1 MTNGGGGEPLPG
13 IPLQNGGPA
22 AGTAV
27 IPGDG
32 IGAEVTPQAV
42 NVLRA
47 VTAPARRPLE
57 FVEFDWSAE
66 KYLRE
71 GVSLPP
77 RAVEM
82 LRDEFDAILFGAL
95 GDPRVPSN
103 QHAADILLGLR
114 FKLDL
119 YINARPVELL
129 HDRLT
134 PLRDRTEKDIRLMVL
149 RENTEGLYVGVGGF
163 FKKGTPDE
171 IAVQEDV
178 NSRKGVERI
187 IRYAFEY
194 ARQNGLRRVCMSD
207 KSNAMNFAHD
217 LWQRVFKEVRQ
228 EYVSID
234 SRHLYID
241 TLAMEIVRDPSQFDV
256 IVTCNL
262 FGDIVSDLGAQLAGG
277 LGLAPSA
284 NIHPGKTSL
293 FEPVHGSA
301 PNLAGKGIANPFGS
315 VLTSAMMLE
324 FLGWKPEAGALRTA
338 VRAALRENYVTPD
351 LGGDKLTVE
360 VGDWLAIKSVEA
372 PTPRALTQER
382 ICMPS
387 HRQRKIT
394 AGTGKGKKKT
404 SVKTCARG

>member
-1 MTNGGGGEPLPG
+1 MPRLPRGTAEATDRDTVAERKPRPSMTTNPTNPNAKVPMRSGGE
-13 IPLQNGGPA
+13 A
-22 AGTAV
+22 ARIAV

-32 IGAEVTPQAV
+32 IGKEVTQEAV
-42 NVLRA
+42 KVLRA
-47 VTAPARRPLE
+47 VTAKRNRPLE
-57 FVEFDWSAE
+57 FIEFDWGAE
-66 KYLRE
+66 KFLKE
-71 GVSLPP
+71 GVTLPAG
-77 RAVEM
+77 AVEM

-119 YINARPVELL
+119 YVNARPVDLL
-129 HDRLT
+129 NERLT
-134 PLRDRTEKDIRLMVL
+134 PLRGRTEKDIRLMVF

-163 FKKGTPDE
+163 FKKGTADE

-194 ARQNGLRRVCMSD
+194 AQAKGLKRVCMSD
-207 KSNAMNFAHD
+207 KSNAMTFAHD

-228 EYVSID
+228 EYPAIE

-241 TLAMEIVRDPSQFDV
+241 TLAMEIVREPGQFDV

-262 FGDIVSDLGAQLAGG
+262 FGDIISDLGAQLAGG
-277 LGLAPSA
+277 LGLAPSG

-301 PNLAGKGIANPFGS
+301 PNIVGKGIANPFGS
-315 VLTSAMMLE
+315 VLASAMMLE
-324 FLGWKPEAGALRTA
+324 FLSWSEEAQVLREGVKT
-338 VRAALRENYVTPD
+338 ALRENSVTPD
-351 LGGDKLTVE
+351 LGGIKQTVE
-360 VGDWLAIKSVEA
+360 VGDWLAKFAESA
-372 PTPRALTQER
+372 
-382 ICMPS
+382 
-387 HRQRKIT
+387 
-394 AGTGKGKKKT
+394 
-404 SVKTCARG
+404 

>member
-1 MTNGGGGEPLPG
+1 LPG
-13 IPLQNGGPA
+13 IPLRTGGA
-22 AGTAV
+22 KARIAV

-32 IGAEVTPQAV
+32 IGSEVTPQAV
-42 NVLRA
+42 RVLKA
-47 VTAPARRPLE
+47 VCAPTNRPIE
-57 FVEFDWSAE
+57 FVEFDWGAE

-71 GVSLPP
+71 GVTLPAG
-77 RAVEM
+77 AVEM

-119 YINARPVELL
+119 YVNARPVELL

-134 PLRDRTEKDIRLMVL
+134 PLRDRTEKDIRLIVF
-149 RENTEGLYVGVGGF
+149 RENTEGLYVGVGGT
-163 FKKGTPDE
+163 FKQGTADE

-194 ARQNGLRRVCMSD
+194 ARENGLKRVCMSD
-207 KSNAMNFAHD
+207 KSNAMTFAHG

-228 EYVSID
+228 EYGGID
-234 SRHLYID
+234 SRHLFID
-241 TLAMEIVRDPSQFDV
+241 TLAMEIVRDPRQFDV

-262 FGDIVSDLGAQLAGG
+262 FGDIISDLGAQLAGG
-277 LGLAPSA
+277 LGLAPSG

-301 PNLAGKGIANPFGS
+301 PNIAGKGTANPLGS
-315 VLTSAMMLE
+315 ILTSGMMME
-324 FLGWKPEAGALRTA
+324 FLGWKLEAAAIRAA
-338 VRAALRENYVTPD
+338 VRAALKENYVTPD
-351 LGGDKLTVE
+351 LGGNKSTVE
-360 VGDWLAIKSVEA
+360 VGNWVATFVEKSIQA
-372 PTPRALTQER
+372 
-382 ICMPS
+382 S
-387 HRQRKIT
+387 
-394 AGTGKGKKKT
+394 
-404 SVKTCARG
+404 S

>member
-1 MTNGGGGEPLPG
+1 MRNGGT
-13 IPLQNGGPA
+13 A
-22 AGTAV
+22 ARIAV

-32 IGAEVTPQAV
+32 IGAEVTPEAV
-42 NVLRA
+42 KALKA
-47 VTAPARRPLE
+47 VTAPAKRSMEL
-57 FVEFDWSAE
+57 VEFDWGAD
-66 KYLRE
+66 KFLRE
-71 GVSLPP
+71 GVTLPAG
-77 RAVEM
+77 AVEM

-119 YINARPVELL
+119 YVNARPVELL

-134 PLRDRTEKDIRLMVL
+134 PLRDRTEKDIRLTVF

-163 FKKGTPDE
+163 FKKGTADE

-187 IRYAFEY
+187 IRYAFEH
-194 ARQNGLRRVCMSD
+194 ARRNGLKRVCMSD
-207 KSNAMNFAHD
+207 KSNAMTFAHD
-217 LWQRVFKEVRQ
+217 LWQRVFKQVRQ
-228 EYVSID
+228 EYPEID

-241 TLAMEIVRDPSQFDV
+241 TLVMEIVRDPRQFEV

-262 FGDIVSDLGAQLAGG
+262 FGDILSDLGAQLAGG
-277 LGLAPSA
+277 LGLAPSG

-301 PNLAGKGIANPFGS
+301 PNIAGKGIANPLGS

-324 FLGWKPEAGALRTA
+324 FLGWKPESIALREA
-338 VRAALRENYVTPD
+338 VRAALLENFVTPD
-351 LGGDKLTVE
+351 LGGEKRTAE
-360 VGDWLAIKSVEA
+360 VGDWVANRVERMA
-372 PTPRALTQER
+372 SIR
-382 ICMPS
+382 S
-387 HRQRKIT
+387 
-394 AGTGKGKKKT
+394 
-404 SVKTCARG
+404 